1 MECFPALRS
10 GWLNGWIL
18 ICSLYLMYGVFLTTM
33 PKDVRA
39 RLFYYDRSHW
49 SKKQRVFY
57 VLGRLSV
64 LAFLTLLIFT
74 PLKIGRGVFIPGL
87 VLFAL
92 GLVGFIIA
100 LSNFKNMHHH
110 QPATEGLYSIS
121 RHPQILMLFIAG
133 LGMSIAVGSWP
144 ALLLLLIAKFF
155 GHFRTLAEEKA
166 CLEQYGDSY
175 QIYMKRIPRYLLFF

>member
-18 ICSLYLMYGVFLTTM
+18 VCLLYLMYGALLTTM
-33 PKDVRA
+33 PKEVRA

-49 SKKQRVFY
+49 SKEQRFFY
-57 VLGRLSV
+57 IMGRLSV
-64 LAFLTLLIFT
+64 LAFIGLVIFT

-87 VLFAL
+87 VLFVI

-100 LSNFKNMHHH
+100 LSNFKNMPPL
-110 QPATEGLYSIS
+110 QPAMDGLYSIS

-133 LGMSIAVGSWP
+133 LGMSIAVGSWL

-175 QIYMKRIPRYLLFF
+175 RNYMKRIPRYFLFF